1 MNKKIFYR
9 IINILCLVVLVGTI
23 VWLVAIWDS
32 IPDEIATHFDYAGN
46 PDSYGAKT
54 DIIVIPIF
62 SWLLYGMMMLV
73 ELIPGAWNTGVK
85 VTPENSERVYGIIK
99 SMIVFLKLYI
109 VILFTIITVFSA
121 LSQRMPVWLLPVELV
136 VIFGTII
143 VSVVRLYRA
152 R

>member
-1 MNKKIFYR
+1 MNKKILYR
-9 IINILCLVVLVGTI
+9 IINILCLVIMIGTI
-23 VWLVAIWDS
+23 VWLAVIWDR

-46 PDSYGAKT
+46 PDSYGSKSS
-54 DIIVIPIF
+54 IIVLPIF
-62 SWLLYGMMMLV
+62 AWLLYGIMVFV

-99 SMIVFLKLYI
+99 SMLVFLKLYI
-109 VILFTIITVFSA
+109 VILFTVITIFSA
-121 LSQRMPVWLLPVELV
+121 LGKGLPVWLLPVELI

-143 VSVVRLYRA
+143 VSIVRLYRA

>member
-1 MNKKIFYR
+1 MNKKIMYR
-9 IINILCLVVLVGTI
+9 AINILCLLILIGTI
-23 VWLVAIWDS
+23 VWLVAVWDN

-46 PDSYGAKT
+46 PDSYGSKT

-62 SWLLYGMMMLV
+62 AWILYGVMVFV

-109 VILFTIITVFSA
+109 VILFAVITVFSA
-121 LSQRMPVWLLPVELV
+121 LVQRMPVWLLPVEMV

-143 VSVVRLYRA
+143 VSLVRLYRA